1 MDQDKRYRRGLLLD
15 TVVRALTSFSDAR
28 TLTDLMAPQSRKAS
42 FTTFGIVLVVFGA
55 LLDAVARFIRYIEPP
70 GDRSDQTT
78 VETHHREL
86 HPFPLPLA

>member
-1 MDQDKRYRRGLLLD
+1 MDRDKRYRRGLLLD

-42 FTTFGIVLVVFGA
+42 FTTFSIVLVVFGA